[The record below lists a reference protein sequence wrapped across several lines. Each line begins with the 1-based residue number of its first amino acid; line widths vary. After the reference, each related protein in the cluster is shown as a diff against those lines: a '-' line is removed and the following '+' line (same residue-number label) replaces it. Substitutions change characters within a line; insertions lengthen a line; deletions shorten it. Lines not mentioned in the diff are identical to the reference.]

1 MLRSFATVCDSQN
14 RENEKSPCAIVIYM
28 RKKNNNKIKS
38 GLIGEPQRKAGK
50 LTEEENDFFY
60 IDTQFLQIC
69 VTRAIVKVKIR

>member
-14 RENEKSPCAIVIYM
+14 RENEKSPCAIVIYI
-28 RKKNNNKIKS
+28 RKKKS
-38 GLIGEPQRKAGK
+38 GLIGEQQRKAGK

-69 VTRAIVKVKIR
+69 VIGQ